1 MSSPLVEILRRR
13 IHEHGPI
20 SFRDFMEEALYHPQF
35 GYYSSMRNPVGKE
48 GDFYTSS
55 DLDPIFGQLLAR
67 RFVAMAE
74 ELDILPESFQLVELG
89 AGRGLLARDILSSK
103 KFPYRILERSAAM
116 RERQREV
123 LHGLDIEWLDSLPE
137 NITGC
142 IFSNEFFDALPVHR
156 VVRRNGVLLEIGV
169 ACNGKEFVEVEV
181 ETEQKIDAPV
191 EEGCIAD
198 ISLDARD
205 WVRRI
210 AASLKSGFHLAID
223 YGYLDREFY
232 ARPRGTLMCYWR
244 HQVSENPYIRI
255 GEQDM
260 TAHVN
265 FSDLIEAG
273 KAGSLQVSEYSSQMN
288 FLIGLGILP
297 EIERLA
303 HSGTAE
309 SIERLQAIK
318 KLILPGNM
326 GERFKVLVQRKSEAS
341 ALGFTAGKP

>member
-1 MSSPLVEILRRR
+1 MLSPLVQLLIRR
-13 IHEHGPI
+13 IEEHGPI
-20 SFRDFMEEALYHPQF
+20 SFRDFMEEVLYHPQF
-35 GYYSSMRNPVGKE
+35 GYYSSSRSPVGRE

-67 RFVAMAE
+67 RFAAMAG
-74 ELDILPESFQLVELG
+74 ELGVLPESFTVIELG
-89 AGRGLLARDILSSK
+89 AGRGLLARDILRSK
-103 KFPYRILERSAAM
+103 RFPYRILERSAAM

-123 LHGLDIEWLDSLPE
+123 LAGFDIEWIDKLPS
-137 NITGC
+137 NFTGC

-156 VVRRNGVLLEIGV
+156 LLRKEGELREIYV
-169 ACNGKEFVEVEV
+169 ACSEDRFYEVEG
-181 ETEQKIDAPV
+181 APQLKL
-191 EEGCIAD
+191 EAPIGEGCTAD

-210 AASLKSGFHLAID
+210 SASLISGFHLAID
-223 YGYLDREFY
+223 YGYLEREFY
-232 ARPRGTLMCYWR
+232 ARPRGTLMCYWH
-244 HQVSENPYIRI
+244 HQVSEDPYIRI

-273 KAGSLQVSEYSSQMN
+273 KAVSLQVSEFSSQMN
-288 FLIGLGILP
+288 FLIGLGILE

-326 GERFKVLVQRKSEAS
+326 GERFKVLVQRKAEPSKIESAS
-341 ALGFTAGKP
+341 AKP